1 MLTKTPQKAANKY
14 LAKLKTSK
22 FAHFLPNES
31 RLHKLQQAEVRL
43 HKKTSKS
50 TRSEYLNSSDMKA
63 KSNLKIYQY
72 RKNRYYK
79 LLNKFYNN

>member
-43 HKKTSKS
+43 HKKNIKINTFRISKQLGYES
-50 TRSEYLNSSDMKA
+50 KVKFE
-63 KSNLKIYQY
+63 NLSIS
-72 RKNRYYK
+72 
-79 LLNKFYNN
+79 